1 MSPTT
6 PVTIRVPNE
15 TLARM
20 RLAASQRG
28 VTLTELML
36 SPWTAKRDPGPP
48 PDLGSGGKK
57 APIRT
62 EAALTDQKRKPF
74 KSRLK
79 GEWKAP

>member
-1 MSPTT
+1 MPPTT

-48 PDLGSGGKK
+48 PNQGSGGEKP
-57 APIRT
+57 PIRI
-62 EAALTDQKRKPF
+62 EVALADQKPKPF